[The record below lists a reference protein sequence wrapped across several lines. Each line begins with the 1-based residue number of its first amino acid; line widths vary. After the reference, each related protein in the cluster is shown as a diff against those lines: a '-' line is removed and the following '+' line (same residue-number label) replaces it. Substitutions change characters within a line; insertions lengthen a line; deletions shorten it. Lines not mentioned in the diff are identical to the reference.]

1 MQRSPRTAHGDA
13 PTSNLL
19 PSPPPSTIDRRIMC
33 ACQCVRRERDRDKA
47 VTASTSVPPPADRT
61 CSVRSQH
68 ATTTQTQHHQLPYP
82 SWGLRKSVD
91 SCISDALSRVPIE
104 RSKPTFPRYPSGNPI
119 HPALGL
125 GWRNPI
131 LGLDIQSR
139 YGLVDELPKDKKK
152 NTTFPMRED
161 KVSLQSPLPPITPP
175 SLSPSRGCGSARP
188 RRKASGDGTP
198 TGHHPGPTE
207 PHHAEGLPSVVRP
220 GLNFSFLS
228 DPSISL
234 SHTADKPCIC
244 ILRRSY
250 NDTKKPDAN
259 DNRHQRKY
267 RYQTRTL
274 QSSWGSR
281 PDPETVQG
289 QSSRHT
295 PQPGGPARRT
305 QLSAARFPLPG
316 R

>member
-68 ATTTQTQHHQLPYP
+68 TTTTQTQHHQLPYP
-82 SWGLRKSVD
+82 SWGLRKSLD
-91 SCISDALSRVPIE
+91 SCISDTLSRVPIE

-131 LGLDIQSR
+131 LGLDIHSR

-152 NTTFPMRED
+152 NTTFPMRDD
-161 KVSLQSPLPPITPP
+161 KVSLQFPLPPITPLLIP
-175 SLSPSRGCGSARP
+175 VPRLRLRAPAEKGVRGRDPHGPPPRSHGATPCRSASVRRPSRV
-188 RRKASGDGTP
+188 
-198 TGHHPGPTE
+198 E
-207 PHHAEGLPSVVRP
+207 L
-220 GLNFSFLS
+220 LFSF
-228 DPSISL
+228 
-234 SHTADKPCIC
+234 
-244 ILRRSY
+244 
-250 NDTKKPDAN
+250 
-259 DNRHQRKY
+259 
-267 RYQTRTL
+267 
-274 QSSWGSR
+274 
-281 PDPETVQG
+281 
-289 QSSRHT
+289 
-295 PQPGGPARRT
+295 
-305 QLSAARFPLPG
+305 
-316 R
+316 